1 MRAYPR
7 KIMKFALAAGS
18 YSVDDGCPFPAAESP
33 SMIAIIATITVQPG
47 KQADFEPIFAD
58 LAAKVRADE
67 PGNVFYQL
75 CRSRE
80 NDTTYKVLELYQDQ
94 AAVEAHRVS
103 AHFRAAGPLLGAV
116 LAGPPVVELLDA
128 V

>member
-1 MRAYPR
+1 
-7 KIMKFALAAGS
+7 
-18 YSVDDGCPFPAAESP
+18 
-33 SMIAIIATITVQPG
+33 MIGIVAILTVQPG
-47 KQADFEPIFAD
+47 KQAEFEAIFTD
-58 LAAKVRADE
+58 LSASVRADE

-80 NDTTYKVLELYQDQ
+80 SDATYKVLELYRDQ
-94 AAVEAHRVS
+94 AAVEAHRAS
-103 AHFRAAGPLLGAV
+103 THFRAAGPLLGAV

>member
-1 MRAYPR
+1 
-7 KIMKFALAAGS
+7 
-18 YSVDDGCPFPAAESP
+18 
-33 SMIAIIATITVQPG
+33 MIGVIATLSIQTG
-47 KQADFEPIFAD
+47 KQAEFEAAFAT

-80 NDTTYKVLELYQDQ
+80 NDQTYKVLEQYRDQ
-94 AAVEAHRVS
+94 AALDAHRAS

-116 LAGPPVVELLDA
+116 LAGAPVIEYLDA
-128 V
+128 I